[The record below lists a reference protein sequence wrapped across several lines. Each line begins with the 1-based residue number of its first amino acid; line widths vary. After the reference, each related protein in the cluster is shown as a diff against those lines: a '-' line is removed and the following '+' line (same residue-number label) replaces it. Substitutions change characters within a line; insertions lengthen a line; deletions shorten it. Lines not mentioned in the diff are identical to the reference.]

1 VPRRRTA
8 LPRSSRATGPRPHP
22 GGTPLNAARRRAS
35 VYAVIHTSE
44 YPVSITPVYLYT
56 VHFYSHH
63 YSLGTPS
70 LIGATSVTH

>member
-1 VPRRRTA
+1 MPRRRTA

-56 VHFYSHH
+56 VYSYSHP